1 MSSNRR
7 AARLPRA
14 LASVVV
20 AFSCIALSLLFG
32 TMRANAQDTGGSAVP
47 DPSVWGTSDPASDD
61 PGTSAGEGTSAGQG
75 TSPGQD
81 ANRQALPDS
90 VDARPPVAKMVW
102 KTITTP
108 SGRTF
113 QVLEAATPEEIEQA
127 RRETAQGDNPV
138 TPVSTM
144 GPDGAAKTSG
154 ANGDMASVADLGS
167 RPMGRNGEARP
178 GLHWANGSGV
188 PSVTAFGVYG
198 GYSSTAG
205 LQMTL
210 PTDGTFAF
218 RMGLTGFPG
227 LGWLW
232 TPGVELRF
240 GQEPGVL
247 NTDGVYGFSNLYIG
261 ETVHDDPVSKHWG
274 VETGGGYRWIL
285 PDRRSVRWI
294 AAIELGGRWT
304 TESSAPKTPTVRAF
318 WMIAAP

>member
-1 MSSNRR
+1 MFTNRR
-7 AARLPRA
+7 AASSPRA
-14 LASVVV
+14 LSTRRSLAVCGLFLLPLLGVS
-20 AFSCIALSLLFG
+20 IAQAEDG
-32 TMRANAQDTGGSAVP
+32 GGSVVP
-47 DPSVWGTSDPASDD
+47 DPSVWGTVEET
-61 PGTSAGEGTSAGQG
+61 GT
-75 TSPGQD
+75 P
-81 ANRQALPDS
+81 QAQPQPIAPEQTAPDS
-90 VDARPPVAKMVW
+90 VDARPPVAKMIW

-127 RRETAQGDNPV
+127 RAATPGSAGV
-138 TPVSTM
+138 TPVSTADPA
-144 GPDGAAKTSG
+144 GTTRGAAAENT
-154 ANGDMASVADLGS
+154 DLASIADLGS
-167 RPMGRNGEARP
+167 RPMRRNGNVGP
-178 GLHWANGSGV
+178 GQPFPGGTGV
-188 PSVTAFGVYG
+188 SSIAAFGVYG

-205 LQMTL
+205 LQVTV
-210 PTDGTFAF
+210 PADGTFAW

-240 GQEPGVL
+240 GQERGTF

-261 ETVHDDPVSKHWG
+261 ETLHESPDKQHWG
-274 VETGGGYRWIL
+274 METGAGFRWIL

-304 TESSAPKTPTVRAF
+304 TESASPKTPTVRAF